1 MVAVN
6 CRSKLAW
13 AAEDAV
19 DPACRLDP
27 LGSASASRSNALRHG
42 ERPQCCR

>member
-27 LGSASASRSNALRHG
+27 LGPTACQHRL
-42 ERPQCCR
+42 